1 MSTSTRRTLRTLR
14 TLRNRVGLKHRI
26 PRYHAF
32 STPEEQA
39 AYIDDSAP
47 SPAILPYAVNSSPTL
62 TEISSA
68 RKITIIPLEEDGDIY
83 DQATSSSQPK
93 TAEEHILERI
103 GRLIAMLTL
112 YNLARSCEEIEEK
125 DWEEYIT
132 PYEEGDLEMLERVCP
147 KQWWN
152 EEIREAWPNLIVFA
166 RRARKAPNR
175 N

>member
-1 MSTSTRRTLRTLR
+1 MSASSRRTMRN
-14 TLRNRVGLKHRI
+14 LRNRLAPEHVI

-39 AYIDDSAP
+39 AYIDDTVP

-62 TEISSA
+62 TEISLA
-68 RKITIIPLEEDGDIY
+68 REIIIRPLEEDGDVY
-83 DQATSSSQPK
+83 DQGTSSNQQK
-93 TAEEHILERI
+93 TAEEHVLERI

-112 YNLARSCEEIEEK
+112 YNLARSCEEIGEK

-147 KQWWN
+147 KKWWDK
-152 EEIREAWPNLIVFA
+152 EIREAWPNLIVFA
-166 RRARKAPNR
+166 RRARRHPS
-175 N
+175 

>member
-1 MSTSTRRTLRTLR
+1 MSAPSRRTMRN
-14 TLRNRVGLKHRI
+14 LRNRLAPEHRI

-39 AYIDDSAP
+39 AYFDDTAP

-62 TEISSA
+62 TEISLA
-68 RKITIIPLEEDGDIY
+68 REIIIRPLEEDGDVY
-83 DQATSSSQPK
+83 DQETSSNQQK
-93 TAEEHILERI
+93 TEEEHILERI

-112 YNLARSCEEIEEK
+112 YNLARSCEDIEEE

-152 EEIREAWPNLIVFA
+152 EEIRDAWPNLIVFA
-166 RRARKAPNR
+166 RRAGRFAN
-175 N
+175 

>member
-1 MSTSTRRTLRTLR
+1 MSAFSRRTMRN
-14 TLRNRVGLKHRI
+14 LRNRLAPEHRI

-39 AYIDDSAP
+39 AYFDDTAS

-62 TEISSA
+62 TEISLA
-68 RKITIIPLEEDGDIY
+68 REIIIRPLEEDGDVY
-83 DQATSSSQPK
+83 QYATSSNQPK
-93 TAEEHILERI
+93 TEEEHVLERI

-112 YNLARSCEEIEEK
+112 YNLARSCEDVEED

-147 KQWWN
+147 KQWWD
-152 EEIREAWPNLIVFA
+152 EEIRESWPNLIVFA
-166 RRARKAPNR
+166 RRARRFVNE